1 MSRRKRRKQLRVK
14 NSGYSHYGASRT
26 KPSVSAWYS
35 RSLSPHEDITDNLE
49 LLRERSRDLY
59 AGGGPLGRGAID
71 RIVIN
76 SVGAGLTLSCR
87 IDAESLGLSEEEAA
101 QWEDNTER
109 EFSFWAES
117 KECDIT
123 RGMNFYEL
131 QNLCLK
137 SVLLNGDALVMLP
150 MRRTRN
156 FPYDL
161 RIALIEGDRLQNP
174 PVSSYTAM
182 IDGGVEFDIDGK
194 PTAYHI
200 TNRHP
205 YSEIT
210 GQPTLEYVRVPA
222 FGARTGR
229 RNVLH
234 LLPLERIG
242 QHRGVPFLAP
252 VIETLK
258 QLGRYSDAELMAAVI
273 GGIFAIFFEHS
284 GIDDNS
290 EYVGEESMASDLGM
304 AERRESELQSWR
316 DGLNA
321 IGMNDMYGMIADL
334 PERTQAKSISPARP
348 NTAFDAFV
356 TSLVRQIGSAL
367 GIPAEVLFLN
377 FESSYSAS
385 RGALLE
391 AWKLFK
397 YWRSWWVANFCQPIY
412 EEWLNEAVLKG
423 RVIAPGFF
431 DDPIIRYAYS
441 WADWTGPSQ
450 GQLDPVKEVKAAIL
464 RVENGFSTRQR
475 ETAELTGG
483 DWELNHRQR
492 VKEEKLRREA
502 GFVSTVTENSRAD
515 GFSEE
520 QTREEA
526 DDDKTNL
533 DS

>member
-1 MSRRKRRKQLRVK
+1 MSRHRHRKRISVK

-35 RSLSPHEDITDNLE
+35 ASKSPAEDITSNLE

-71 RIVIN
+71 RIVLN
-76 SVGAGLTLSCR
+76 SVGAGLTLNCR
-87 IDAESLGLSEEEAA
+87 ISAETLGLTEQQAAEWEE
-101 QWEDNTER
+101 NTER
-109 EFSFWAES
+109 EFAFWAES
-117 KECDIT
+117 KNCDIT
-123 RGMNFYEL
+123 RSMNFYEL
-131 QNLCLK
+131 QALCFK

-150 MRRTRN
+150 MRTTKN

-161 RIALIEGDRLQNP
+161 RIALIEGDRLTDP
-174 PVSSYTAM
+174 PLRVFDAM
-182 IDGGVEFDIDGK
+182 IDGGVEFDLDGK
-194 PTAYHI
+194 PVAYHI
-200 TNRHP
+200 ANHHP
-205 YSEIT
+205 LSELS
-210 GQPTLEYVRVPA
+210 GLPRLEYVRVPA
-222 FGARTGR
+222 FGSKTGR

-273 GGIFAIFFEHS
+273 GGIFAIFFEH
-284 GIDDNS
+284 GVDDDDS
-290 EYVGEESMASDLGM
+290 SDFVGEESMASDLGL
-304 AERRESELQSWR
+304 REQREEELKAWR
-316 DGLNA
+316 EGLSTV
-321 IGMNDMYGMIADL
+321 GVNDMYGMIADL
-334 PERTQAKSISPARP
+334 PERTRAKSVSPSRP

-356 TSLVRQIGSAL
+356 LSLVRQIGSAL
-367 GIPAEVLFLN
+367 GIPAEVLLLN
-377 FESSYSAS
+377 FEASYSAS

-391 AWKLFK
+391 AWKLFN
-397 YWRSWWVANFCQPIY
+397 YWRTWWVTNFCQPIY
-412 EEWLNEAVLKG
+412 EEWLNEAVLRG
-423 RVIAPGFF
+423 RVKAPGFL
-431 DDPIIRYAYS
+431 DDPMIRYAYS

-450 GQLDPVKEVKAAIL
+450 GQLDPVKEVEAAVL

-492 VKEEKLRREA
+492 VKEEALRKEA
-502 GFVSTVTENSRAD
+502 GFTATSTAKTQEDS
-515 GFSEE
+515 G
-520 QTREEA
+520 
-526 DDDKTNL
+526 DDKASM

>member
-1 MSRRKRRKQLRVK
+1 MNVKKINSVK
-14 NSGYSHYGASRT
+14 NSGYSHYGASRI

-35 RSLSPHEDITDNLE
+35 SSKSPAEDITENLE

-71 RIVIN
+71 RIVLN
-76 SVGAGLTLSCR
+76 SVGPGLTLSCR
-87 IDAESLGLSEEEAA
+87 IDAEGLGLSEEESA
-101 QWEDNTER
+101 QWEQNTER

-117 KECDIT
+117 KDCDIS

-131 QNLCLK
+131 QNLCFK

-150 MRRTRN
+150 MRKTRN

-161 RIALIEGDRLQNP
+161 RIALIEGDRLENP
-174 PVSSYTAM
+174 PLRTYNEM
-182 IDGGVEFDIDGK
+182 IDGGVEFDLDGK
-194 PTAYHI
+194 PIAYHI
-200 TNRHP
+200 ANRHP
-205 YSEIT
+205 LSEIT
-210 GQPTLEYVRVPA
+210 GQPRLEYIRVSA

-234 LLPLERIG
+234 LLPMERIG

-284 GIDDNS
+284 TDNDNS
-290 EYVGEESMASDLGM
+290 DYVGEESAASDLGI
-304 AERRESELQSWR
+304 AEQRENELQTWQE
-316 DGLNA
+316 GLKTVG
-321 IGMNDMYGMIADL
+321 INDMYGMIADL
-334 PERTQAKSISPARP
+334 PMNTAAKSISPARP

-391 AWKLFK
+391 AWKLFN
-397 YWRSWWVANFCQPIY
+397 YWRQWWITNFCQPIY
-412 EEWLNEAVLKG
+412 EEWLQEAVLKG
-423 RVIAPGFF
+423 RVNAPGFF
-431 DDPIIRYAYS
+431 DDPMIRYAYS

-450 GQLDPVKEVKAAIL
+450 GQLDPVKEVNAAIL

-492 VKEEKLRREA
+492 VKEENLRREA
-502 GFVSTVTENSRAD
+502 GFASTATGNSQAD
-515 GFSEE
+515 GLSGE
-520 QTREEA
+520 QTREES
-526 DDDKTNL
+526 DDEKASV

>member
-1 MSRRKRRKQLRVK
+1 MKINKVK

-35 RSLSPHEDITDNLE
+35 SSKSPAEDITDNLE

-71 RIVIN
+71 RLVLN
-76 SVGAGLTLSCR
+76 SVGPGLTLNCR
-87 IDAESLGLSEEEAA
+87 IGADALGLAEDEAEE
-101 QWEDNTER
+101 WEHATER
-109 EFSFWAES
+109 EFAFWAES
-117 KECDIT
+117 KDCDIA

-131 QNLCLK
+131 QTLCFK

-150 MRRTRN
+150 MRHTRN

-161 RIALIEGDRLQNP
+161 RIALIEGDRLQVP
-174 PVSSYTAM
+174 PLRTYTSM

-194 PTAYHI
+194 PVAYHI
-200 TNRHP
+200 ANRHP
-205 YSEIT
+205 LSEIIE
-210 GQPTLEYVRVPA
+210 QPFLEYVRVPA
-222 FGARTGR
+222 FGEITGR

-234 LLPLERIG
+234 LLPMERIG
-242 QHRGVPFLAP
+242 QHRGVPFLSP

-273 GGIFAIFFEHS
+273 GGIFAIFFEHGADS
-284 GIDDNS
+284 DDLS
-290 EYVGEESMASDLGM
+290 DYIGEESMASDLGLREEQKE
-304 AERRESELQSWR
+304 ALQAWRES
-316 DGLNA
+316 LNTV
-321 IGMNDMYGMIADL
+321 GVSDMYGMIADL
-334 PERTQAKSISPARP
+334 PERTRAKSISPARP

-356 TSLVRQIGSAL
+356 MSLVRQIGSAL

-391 AWKLFK
+391 AWKLFR
-397 YWRSWWVANFCQPIY
+397 YWRSWWVTNFCQPVY
-412 EEWLNEAVLKG
+412 EEWLQEAVLKG
-423 RVIAPGFF
+423 RVNAPGFF
-431 DDPIIRYAYS
+431 DDPMIRYAYS

-450 GQLDPVKEVKAAIL
+450 GQLDPVKEVKAAVL
-464 RVENGFSTRQR
+464 RVENGFSTRQQ

-492 VKEEKLRREA
+492 IKEERMRQEA
-502 GFVSTVTENSRAD
+502 GFTSTPAEEINEREDATEDVENN
-515 GFSEE
+515 GSE
-520 QTREEA
+520 R
-526 DDDKTNL
+526 
-533 DS
+533 